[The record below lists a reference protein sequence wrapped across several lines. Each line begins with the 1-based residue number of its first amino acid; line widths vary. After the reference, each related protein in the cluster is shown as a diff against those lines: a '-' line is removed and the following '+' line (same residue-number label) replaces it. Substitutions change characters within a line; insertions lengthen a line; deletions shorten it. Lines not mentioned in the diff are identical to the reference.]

1 MSNILFNTNELNNS
15 KLTGLGVVSDGIY
28 KNIKGLNFQSCKL
41 KRFKYESNF
50 LYKFRR
56 ITWSQYFV
64 PKLMK
69 KLGCDLF
76 FSPIIEAPISKKI
89 DSVVWLMT

>member
-1 MSNILFNTNELNNS
+1 MSNILFNTNELNNDN
-15 KLTGLGVVSDGIY
+15 LTGLGVVSDGLY
-28 KNIKGLNFQSCKL
+28 KNFKSLNFQSCKL

-56 ITWSQYFV
+56 ITWSHYFV

-76 FSPIIEAPISKKI
+76 FLQLLKLQFLKK
-89 DSVVWLMT
+89 